1 MRDEA
6 KYREDLERH
15 FLAET
20 YRYRKR
26 GLGLL
31 GAGGLLWLYVALRL
45 VLPWSVLGADP
56 DCGAPLFER
65 LEDGGF
71 DSGVRHACA
80 ASPWPTLLA
89 VLLVSVPLLVTG
101 AALYVRGVVS
111 ANLSHYVRS
120 MTR

>member
-1 MRDEA
+1 MRDET
-6 KYREDLERH
+6 KYRNDLERH

-20 YRYRKR
+20 QRMRGR
-26 GLGLL
+26 GLALL
-31 GAGGLLWLYVALRL
+31 WTGGLLWLYVALRL

-65 LEDGGF
+65 LDF
-71 DSGVRHACA
+71 DYEGAVVNACSV
-80 ASPWPTLLA
+80 SPWPTLLA
-89 VLLVSVPLLVTG
+89 VLAVSVPVLVTG